1 MSPLLLPMTEADAK
15 WYRQQKAF
23 AENYLF
29 SFIQKSGLDGRK
41 FEPEKPDVYIRSIN
55 ATAAMHDW
63 IQNINFAL
71 MDAYVSI
78 NNRKNIERPARL
90 ETHAPG
96 VRHASQFK
104 PGLAFDNNKDFK

>member
-1 MSPLLLPMTEADAK
+1 MTESDAQ
-15 WYRQQKAF
+15 WYQKQKAF

-29 SFIQKSGLDGRK
+29 NFIQKNRLDGRK

-55 ATAAMHDW
+55 APAALHDW
-63 IQNINFAL
+63 IQNINSAL
-71 MDAYVSI
+71 MDAYLCI
-78 NNRKNIERPARL
+78 DNRKNIERPARL

-104 PGLAFDNNKDFK
+104 SGLAFDNNKDFK